1 MLKQDPTVCA
11 VKWNEVER
19 TLSTSIESGETYDEN
34 ETKLYMSGDDL
45 NAWKKGGMLNKF
57 K

>member
-1 MLKQDPTVCA
+1 MVKQDPTVRV

-34 ETKLYMSGDDL
+34 ETKL
-45 NAWKKGGMLNKF
+45 
-57 K
+57 